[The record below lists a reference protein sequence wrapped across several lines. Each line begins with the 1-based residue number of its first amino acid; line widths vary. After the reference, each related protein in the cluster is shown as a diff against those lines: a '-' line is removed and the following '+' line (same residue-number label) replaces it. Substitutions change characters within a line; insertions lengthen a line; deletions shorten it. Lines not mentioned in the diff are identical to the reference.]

1 MGFKFF
7 FHITK
12 INKIYNIDKL
22 NLMYIYSN
30 TKKNKMVK
38 KITVTESEL
47 IKLIE
52 DNIEDVGYLDMGGD
66 VDDEFEYYEPEE
78 EEGDNEKVGEILSP
92 EQIVG
97 LLEDQIIQLQDRVQY
112 SEELLA
118 DILEYNESLMNDLK
132 GNDDL
137 NLRKS
142 SQKLRALETRA
153 GREIFWLKSRR
164 L

>member
-1 MGFKFF
+1 MAKRIN
-7 FHITK
+7 ITE
-12 INKIYNIDKL
+12 
-22 NLMYIYSN
+22 
-30 TKKNKMVK
+30 T
-38 KITVTESEL
+38 EL

-52 DNIEDVGYLDMGGD
+52 HEMEDQLNLPGGYDLEDDFEDEIEDDFE
-66 VDDEFEYYEPEE
+66 DDRDILTPEE
-78 EEGDNEKVGEILSP
+78 
-92 EQIVG
+92 IVG
-97 LLEDQIIQLQDRVQY
+97 LMEEQIQQLQGRVDY

-118 DILEYNESLMNDLK
+118 DVLEFTSALMGDLTK
-132 GNDDL
+132 SPEL